1 MTIAMSIAAGLAMI
15 VAASENATIASDL
28 VTAFPSLRDGMITT
42 LEVLGLAV
50 VGGVILGTILAM
62 MRLSGI
68 KVLAI
73 PAKLYVNFF
82 RSVPL
87 LLILLWFYFAVPM
100 IYNGITGNFIMFDTA
115 FTSCVVA
122 FMVFEAAYFSEVVR
136 AGIQSIGSAQ
146 VNAAKALGMTY
157 SQTMRLII
165 LPQAFRKMT
174 PLLLQQCIILFQDT
188 TLMFAIGVTDFF
200 RAAYVRGEL
209 MGLLTP
215 YILGAGAVYFVI
227 GLLASLGVQRLQR
240 RLRF

>member
-1 MTIAMSIAAGLAMI
+1 MSIAMSLAISMMNDLATAYPGLMG
-15 VAASENATIASDL
+15 
-28 VTAFPSLRDGMITT
+28 GMITT
-42 LEVLGLAV
+42 LKVLGLAI
-50 VGGVILGTILAM
+50 VGGMTLGTILAL

-73 PAKLYVNFF
+73 PAQLYVNFF

-100 IYNGITGNFIMFDTA
+100 IYNGITGKYIMFDTA

-157 SQTMRLII
+157 GQTMRLVI

-174 PLLLQQCIILFQDT
+174 PLILQQCIILFQDT
-188 TLMFAIGVTDFF
+188 TLVFAIGVTDFF
-200 RAAYVRGEL
+200 RAGYVRGEL

-215 YILGAGAVYFVI
+215 YILGAGAVYFI
-227 GLLASLGVQRLQR
+227 ISLLASVGVQRLQR

>member
-1 MTIAMSIAAGLAMI
+1 MSTFITELTTAYPSLISGMI
-15 VAASENATIASDL
+15 V
-28 VTAFPSLRDGMITT
+28 T
-42 LEVLGLAV
+42 LKVLFLAI
-50 VGGVILGTILAM
+50 VGGMTLGTILAM

-68 KVLAI
+68 KALEW

-100 IYNGITGNFIMFDTA
+100 IYNGITGQYISFDTA

-136 AGIQSIGSAQ
+136 AGIQSIGSSQ

-174 PLLLQQCIILFQDT
+174 PLILQQCIILFQDT
-188 TLMFAIGVTDFF
+188 TLVFAIGLSDFF
-200 RAAYVRGEL
+200 RSAYVRGEL
-209 MGLLTP
+209 MGYLTP
-215 YILGAGAVYFVI
+215 YILGAGAVYFI
-227 GLLASLGVQRLQR
+227 ISLIASIGVQRLQKNM
-240 RLRF
+240 RF